1 MFMWWAVTIT
11 YPLANYLVS
20 NLIGKRKKFWREDI
34 WSLSHVESEILLKGY
49 TVLYKQKAE
58 LDSILCNFRRH
69 ENNR

>member
-20 NLIGKRKKFWREDI
+20 NLIGKRKKFGREDI
-34 WSLSHVESEILLKGY
+34 WSLSHVESEIFLKGY

-58 LDSILCNFRRH
+58 LDSILCNFRRR
-69 ENNR
+69 ENDR